1 MQRPPSRKATIPEPQ
16 DASRQMRR
24 ASEKMRASLEGNR
37 SDKLLRLFEFLLE
50 RTLAGDPPTEQQ
62 IAEGVFST
70 GQTDGPRPDANVRV
84 YVHRLRKLIGATFAD
99 TPGPR
104 LDLPPGAYKLRLIN
118 LPPGEDVEPEEL
130 SNPIGRR
137 RIWRAGRWGAAIL
150 LGAGFALLAV
160 ISLMVPLYDAGPRLN
175 SAMPWAAIS
184 DSDRP
189 ITIVMGDYFL
199 YAEFGGQRD
208 RRSTPKLIWDQGVP
222 TREDLIIYQ
231 ILNPANADAVAD
243 LDQQYVT
250 SATLTAATAI
260 RSALRRDAV
269 FQRRRV
275 RLIAASQL
283 TAEMLKLTDI
293 VYVGQL
299 SGLGAI
305 LRDPLFQA
313 SGLSL
318 DAGRGALSD
327 TTSGKIY
334 RSDGMELRDEQIPRR
349 DYGYLARLPGPSGN
363 NVLIVASIRDAG
375 LKEMS
380 ELATDPVRLDTLPV
394 AVTGSARGFEVLFQV
409 RTMGSVNLGATP
421 VIRRIVHS
429 QGIWDRSAATPAYR
443 PISGA
448 TPAAGQ

>member
-1 MQRPPSRKATIPEPQ
+1 MQRTPSRKANIPESQ

-104 LDLPPGAYKLRLIN
+104 LDLPPGAYKLRLIT
-118 LPPGEDVEPEEL
+118 PPSGEDAEPEEL
-130 SNPIGRR
+130 SNPIARR

-269 FQRRRV
+269 FQRRP
-275 RLIAASQL
+275 ASEAPAL
-283 TAEMLKLTDI
+283 EPS
-293 VYVGQL
+293 L
-299 SGLGAI
+299 SSGRRRAGDGAI
-305 LRDPLFQA
+305 CGGCRRPVPNPLGMHDPPNDRRCA
-313 SGLSL
+313 EI
-318 DAGRGALSD
+318 DAAHGAHLKQHLKPPGRPGHGHRQGVQPHGIGRKLGHFLEACVANAGDDQNVVS
-327 TTSGKIY
+327 
-334 RSDGMELRDEQIPRR
+334 RR
-349 DYGYLARLPGPSGN
+349 
-363 NVLIVASIRDAG
+363 
-375 LKEMS
+375 
-380 ELATDPVRLDTLPV
+380 
-394 AVTGSARGFEVLFQV
+394 
-409 RTMGSVNLGATP
+409 
-421 VIRRIVHS
+421 
-429 QGIWDRSAATPAYR
+429 
-443 PISGA
+443 
-448 TPAAGQ
+448 AGQSGEVSVIPSRDLLVP